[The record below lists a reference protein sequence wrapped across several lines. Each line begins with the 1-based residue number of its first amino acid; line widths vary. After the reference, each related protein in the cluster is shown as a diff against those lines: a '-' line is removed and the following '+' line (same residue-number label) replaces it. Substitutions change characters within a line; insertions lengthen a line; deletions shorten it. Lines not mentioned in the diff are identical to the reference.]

1 MHIHHGLVFIATVLD
16 LVSELRM
23 FLRNPDLLLQP
34 LFLVVQFTQT
44 VLEHLSLTEHMGT
57 N

>member
-1 MHIHHGLVFIATVLD
+1 VHIHHGLVFIAAVLD

-44 VLEHLSLTEHMGT
+44 VLEHLSLKVHMGT